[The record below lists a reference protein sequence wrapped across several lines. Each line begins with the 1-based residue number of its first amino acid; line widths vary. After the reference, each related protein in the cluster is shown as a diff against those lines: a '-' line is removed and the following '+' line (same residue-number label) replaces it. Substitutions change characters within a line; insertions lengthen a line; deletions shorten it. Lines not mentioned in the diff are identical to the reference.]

1 VIERSIEPAIES
13 IYMETTM
20 SDLTEAQLRTIENHL
35 NKREAELQARV
46 RAAKEASADRPST
59 RRTQVEDIG
68 EDGEERFRSG
78 IEHVELIRDQEE
90 LGDIANARTRIAEGR
105 YGECIDCGQPISF
118 ERLSAQPTAKRCI
131 VDQAAWEKKHGT
143 SLRYTA

>member
-1 VIERSIEPAIES
+1 
-13 IYMETTM
+13 M
-20 SDLTEAQLRTIENHL
+20 SELSEAQVRTIEQRL
-35 NKREAELQARV
+35 KDREAELQARV
-46 RAAKEASADRPST
+46 RAAKEASAERPSAQGP
-59 RRTQVEDIG
+59 QVEDVG

-90 LGDIANARTRIAEGR
+90 LADIAEARTRIADGR
-105 YGECIDCGQPISF
+105 YGDCVDCGQPISF

-131 VDQAAWEKKHGT
+131 ADQAAWEKKHGS